1 MLFSERVR
9 RGLGL
14 LWLLGALLGSGC
26 DAFHRAAGDEE
37 REAHYV
43 RGVNWQIQG
52 QTAKAVDSFTR
63 ALHANP
69 FNAAAHLALGDLH
82 YKQPPGSLHNFI
94 IAAYHYH
101 EYLRIRKQ
109 RQPGFQDQGVEELIK
124 HCELSLAAKYS
135 STIAR
140 QETQPVIEQLN
151 RQIAELNATNQSL
164 RLALGQAAQQAA
176 ARNPQAQQPQAQ
188 PNQPLGGAV
197 NQGGQGQN
205 PLRAPT
211 PQTGVPAA
219 PQQPAIRVHVIRS
232 GDTPSSIAR
241 RYGVSLD
248 AVMKANPNLNPRK
261 LQVGQ
266 KVNVPV
272 KQ

>member
-43 RGVNWQIQG
+43 RGVNWKIQG

-82 YKQPPGSLHNFI
+82 YKEPQGSLHNYI

-109 RQPGFQDQGVEELIK
+109 RQPGFQDQNVEDLIK
-124 HCELSLAAKYS
+124 YCELQLAAKYS

-151 RQIAELNATNQSL
+151 RRIAELSATNRSL
-164 RLALGQAAQQAA
+164 ELALGQAAHLAA
-176 ARNPQAQQPQAQ
+176 TRNSQAQQPPAQ
-188 PNQPLGGAV
+188 TNQPAGGPV
-197 NQGGQGQN
+197 NQRGQGQG
-205 PLRAPT
+205 PLRTPT
-211 PQTGVPAA
+211 PQTEVPAA
-219 PQQPAIRVHVIRS
+219 SQQSAIRVHVIRS

-248 AVMKANPNLNPRK
+248 AVMKANPGLDPRK

-266 KVNVPV
+266 KVNVPA
-272 KQ
+272 K